1 MKNLLAAFVLV
12 VAAAAGTASADN
24 QKTSQHPGELAAF
37 QFSRGS
43 ATVAID
49 EDGTSLDAVIA
60 WLDAHPDGLIVLD
73 GHANDAGAA
82 RANLKLSFERAK
94 AVRTELVL
102 AGVDPDHIVV
112 AAFGANG
119 PASTRDRR
127 VVAWGSRA
135 GMKAVVART
144 RAIGPSIVSTGLL
157 RELELN
163 QPSAT
168 VARR

>member
-1 MKNLLAAFVLV
+1 MKTLLPALALV
-12 VAAAAGTASADN
+12 VAAVAGTARADD
-24 QKTSQHPGELAAF
+24 QKSSQPGQLASF
-37 QFSRGS
+37 DFGRGS
-43 ATVAID
+43 YKVAID
-49 EDGTSLDAVIA
+49 EDGTSLDTIIH
-60 WLDAHPDGLIVLD
+60 WIDENPDGLVVLD
-73 GHANDAGAA
+73 GHANDTSAS

-112 AAFGANG
+112 AAFGSAG
-119 PASTRDRR
+119 PPNTRDRK
-127 VVAWGSRA
+127 VVVWGTRA